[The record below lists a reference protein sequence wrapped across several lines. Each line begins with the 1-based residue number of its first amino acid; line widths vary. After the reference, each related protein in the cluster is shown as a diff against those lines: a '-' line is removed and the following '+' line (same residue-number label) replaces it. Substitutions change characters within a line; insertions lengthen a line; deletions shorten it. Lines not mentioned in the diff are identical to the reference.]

1 MIWLRSLAYTILLF
15 VTILVYSVAVIV
27 SGAFGPRRSFAVTR
41 SWANVNLW
49 LLETVCGLRFSV
61 EGTENIP
68 DHNVIVFIKHQSVF
82 ETIWPFTRFPVT
94 SFVLKRELM
103 WIPLLGW
110 ALHVIKPIAINRS
123 AGGSAVRQV
132 VRQGRE
138 RLAAGRWV
146 IVYPEGTRVPPG
158 KTRRYGVSGALLAS
172 ETGYAILPIAHNAG
186 DFWPRRGLRKRPGK
200 ITIVI
205 GPPIEPA
212 DKSPAEINQEA
223 QSWIEGTMARIS
235 VSYQNLRASVSNCG

>member
-1 MIWLRSLAYTILLF
+1 MIWLRSLAYTALLF
-15 VTILVYSVAVIV
+15 LSILVYSVLVIV
-27 SGAFGPRRSFAVTR
+27 SGIFGPASSFAVTK
-41 SWANVNLW
+41 SWADLNLW
-49 LLETVCGLRFSV
+49 LLGTICGLSCTV
-61 EGTENIP
+61 EGIENIP
-68 DHNVIVFIKHQSVF
+68 DRNAIVFIKHQSVF
-82 ETIWPFTRFPVT
+82 ETIWPFTRFPIT

-110 ALHVIKPIAINRS
+110 ALHVIKPIAINRR

-138 RLAAGRWV
+138 RLAAGCWV
-146 IVYPEGTRVPPG
+146 IVYPEGTRMPAG
-158 KTRRYGVSGALLAS
+158 TTRRYGVSGALLAS
-172 ETGYAILPIAHNAG
+172 ETGYPVLPIAHNAG
-186 DFWPRRGLRKRPGK
+186 DFWPRRGLRKHSGN

-223 QSWIEGTMARIS
+223 QSWIEGTMGRIS
-235 VSYQNLRASVSNCG
+235 ASYHNSRASVAN

>member
-1 MIWLRSLAYTILLF
+1 MIWLRSLIYTTLLF
-15 VTILVYSVAVIV
+15 LSILVYSVAVIG
-27 SGAFGPRRSFAVTR
+27 SAPFGSRLTFTVTK
-41 SWANVNLW
+41 SWASVNLW
-49 LLETVCGLRFSV
+49 LLRSICGLGYSV
-61 EGTENIP
+61 EGAENIP
-68 DHNVIVFIKHQSVF
+68 DRNAIVYIKHQSVF

-138 RLAAGRWV
+138 RLAAARWV
-146 IVYPEGTRVPPG
+146 IVYPEGTRMRPG
-158 KTRRYGVSGALLAS
+158 TTRRYGVSGALLAS
-172 ETGYAILPIAHNAG
+172 ESGYPIVPIAHNAG
-186 DFWPRRGLRKRPGK
+186 DFWPRRGLRKRPGN

-212 DKSPAEINQEA
+212 GKSPADINREA
-223 QSWIEGTMARIS
+223 QSWIEGTMGRIS
-235 VSYQNLRASVSNCG
+235 ENYPNLSSSAAN

>member
-1 MIWLRSLAYTILLF
+1 VIWLRSLAYTALLF
-15 VTILVYSVAVIV
+15 LSVLVYSVLVIV
-27 SGAFGPRRSFAVTR
+27 SGLFGPARSFAVAR
-41 SWANVNLW
+41 SWADLNLW
-49 LLETVCGLRFSV
+49 LLKTICGLSCTV
-61 EGTENIP
+61 EGVENIP
-68 DHNVIVFIKHQSVF
+68 GRNAIVFIKHQSVF
-82 ETIWPFTRFPVT
+82 ETIWPFTRFPIT

-110 ALHVIKPIAINRS
+110 ALHVIKPIAINRR

-138 RLAAGRWV
+138 RLAAGCWV
-146 IVYPEGTRVPPG
+146 IVYPEGTRMPPG
-158 KTRRYGVSGALLAS
+158 TTRRYGVSGALLAS
-172 ETGYAILPIAHNAG
+172 ETGYAVLPIAHNAG
-186 DFWPRRGLRKRPGK
+186 DFWPRRGLRKHPGN

-235 VSYQNLRASVSNCG
+235 ASYRNSRDSVAN